1 MRLVVIAAAAGDEY
15 QRHQPAADGE
25 REDHA
30 EDQGNPAM
38 DADLDRI
45 EAGQE
50 PGRAGERQQQQDDE
64 RADQQTDLQS

>member
-1 MRLVVIAAAAGDEY
+1 
-15 QRHQPAADGE
+15 
-25 REDHA
+25 
-30 EDQGNPAM
+30 M